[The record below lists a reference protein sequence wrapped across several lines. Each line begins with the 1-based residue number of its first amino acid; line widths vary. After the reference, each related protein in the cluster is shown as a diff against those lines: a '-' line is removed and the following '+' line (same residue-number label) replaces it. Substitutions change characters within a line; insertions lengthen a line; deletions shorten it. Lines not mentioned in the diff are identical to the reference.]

1 MVGPRISKCVLPMAM
16 SIRTLLAGTPHGF
29 YRMSYAEWAGP
40 AGAPTVLCI
49 HGLTRNGRDFD
60 TLAEALSRDFRVVCP
75 DVLGR
80 GKSDWLEHPEDYD
93 YSVYIGA
100 MAQLIPRLHVP
111 GVPGVGTCM
120 GGLAGMLTGAPP
132 NAPSK

>member
-1 MVGPRISKCVLPMAM
+1 MVGADHSEGTPLMAM
-16 SIRTLLAGTPHGF
+16 SIRSLLSATPHGF

-40 AGAPTVLCI
+40 ADAPTVLCV

-60 TLAEALSRDFRVVCP
+60 RLAEALSRDFRVICP

-93 YSVYIGA
+93 YAVYIGT
-100 MAQLIPRLHVP
+100 MAQLIARLDVP
-111 GVPGVGTCM
+111 EVHWVGTSM
-120 GGLAGMLTGAPP
+120 GGLMGM
-132 NAPSK
+132 